1 MQTLL
6 FRCPLVNGL
15 HARPACALER
25 HASRFV
31 SAVTLVNQ
39 TKSRQGDAKS
49 VLALVGADVAAGDEC
64 QLLIEGPDEQA
75 AWQALGHFIEHE
87 FAQCDSPLAA
97 AVEEEQTLPVFLSR
111 SASPVWQGK
120 GVSPGAALAKAV
132 FVEQIDLHALALR
145 HDEEPFPLQQQRL
158 IVALQAARL
167 RLRDDISQQ
176 ADEAAQILDAQ
187 SQLLEDETV
196 EECLL
201 DAHDA
206 RNTLAALAKALD
218 ALREPF
224 RQSDSEYLRQRELD
238 VFDLGLRIAAELT
251 GDPWLGLS
259 QLDEDALVIGD
270 GVLTPGQL
278 LMLQGPFLRGIVM
291 PTGGETSH
299 TAILARAFATP
310 LLCLASTKP
319 LFAAG
324 AGTYLLGAGHGFVL
338 AAPDDVAQRWYAL
351 ECKKFAAE
359 PVSEEAGMFSP
370 ALVFLDEKLHDKHEV
385 IKRLTDNLD
394 VHGRALSAT
403 LAEQA
408 IWQREAVFTTALG
421 FSIAIPHCKSAAISR
436 SSISVLRLADPLDWG
451 DGVAVRLVI
460 MLTLSEQEQA
470 QHMQIFS
477 VLARRLMHE
486 SFREKL
492 LAAATVPAVVDVFR
506 EEVIILS

>member
-1 MQTLL
+1 MQTFL

-15 HARPACALER
+15 HARPASALER
-25 HASRFV
+25 QASRFV

-64 QLLIEGPDEQA
+64 RLLIEGPDEQA

-87 FAQCDSPLAA
+87 FAQSDSPLAV
-97 AVEEEQTLPVFLSR
+97 AVEEEQPLPVFLSR

-132 FVEQIDLHALALR
+132 FVEQIDLNVLALR
-145 HDEEPFPLQQQRL
+145 DDEEPFPLQQQRL
-158 IVALQAARL
+158 IVALQSARQRL
-167 RLRDDISQQ
+167 REEIGQQ
-176 ADEAAQILDAQ
+176 AGEAAQILDAQ
-187 SQLLEDETV
+187 SQLLDDETV
-196 EECLL
+196 AECLL
-201 DAHDA
+201 DEHDA
-206 RNTLAALAKALD
+206 RNTLAALAKAVD
-218 ALREPF
+218 VLREPF

-238 VFDLGLRIAAELT
+238 VFDLGLRIATELT
-251 GDPWLGLS
+251 GDLRLGLP
-259 QLDEDALVIGD
+259 QLDEDTLVISD

-278 LMLQGPFLRGIVM
+278 LMLQGPSLGGIVM

-299 TAILARAFATP
+299 TAILACALSTP

-324 AGTYLLGAGHGFVL
+324 EGTYLLGAGHGFVL
-338 AAPDDVAQRWYAL
+338 ARPDDVALRWYEL
-351 ECKKFAAE
+351 ECKKFAA
-359 PVSEEAGMFSP
+359 VVASEEGMFSP
-370 ALVFLDEKLHDKHEV
+370 ALVFLDEKLHGKHEV
-385 IKRLTDNLD
+385 IKRLTDNLE
-394 VHGRALSAT
+394 VQGRAVSAT

-451 DGVAVRLVI
+451 GDVAVQLVI

-470 QHMQIFS
+470 QHMRIFS

-492 LAAATVPAVVDVFR
+492 LAAATAQAVVDVLR

>member
-1 MQTLL
+1 MQTVL

-15 HARPACALER
+15 HARPASALER
-25 HASRFV
+25 QASRFM
-31 SAVTLVNQ
+31 SSVTLVNQ
-39 TKSRQGDAKS
+39 TKSRRGDAKS
-49 VLALVGADVAAGDEC
+49 VLALVGVDVAGGDEC
-64 QLLIEGPDEQA
+64 QLLIEGPDEQIA
-75 AWQALGHFIEHE
+75 RQALGHFIEHE
-87 FAQCDSPLAA
+87 FTQSDSPLAA
-97 AVEEEQTLPVFLSR
+97 AVEEAQPLPVFLSR

-120 GVSPGAALAKAV
+120 GVSPGVALARAV
-132 FVEQIDLHALALR
+132 FVEQIDLHAMALR

-158 IVALQAARL
+158 NVALQAARQ
-167 RLRDDISQQ
+167 RLREEISQQ
-176 ADEAAQILDAQ
+176 ADEVAQILDAQ
-187 SQLLEDETV
+187 RQLLEDETV

-201 DAHDA
+201 DEHDA
-206 RNTLAALAKALD
+206 RNTLAALAKAVD
-218 ALREPF
+218 VLREPF

-238 VFDLGLRIAAELT
+238 IFDLGLRIAAELT
-251 GDPWLGLS
+251 GDPRLGLPR
-259 QLDEDALVIGD
+259 LDKDALVIGD

-278 LMLQGPFLRGIVM
+278 LMLRGPFLRGIVM

-299 TAILARAFATP
+299 TVILARALATP
-310 LLCLASTKP
+310 LLCLASTRP

-324 AGTYLLGAGHGFVL
+324 AGQYLLGAGHGFVL
-338 AAPDDVAQRWYAL
+338 AAPDDVALRWYEL
-351 ECKKFAAE
+351 ECKKLAAE
-359 PVSEEAGMFSP
+359 PKGEETDMFSP
-370 ALVFLDEKLHDKHEV
+370 ALVFLDEKLSDKHEV
-385 IKRLTDNLD
+385 IKRLTDNLE
-394 VHGRALSAT
+394 VQRRAVSAT

-451 DGVAVRLVI
+451 DGAAVRLVI

-470 QHMQIFS
+470 QHMRIFS

-492 LAAATVPAVVDVFR
+492 LAAATAQAVVDVFR

>member
-6 FRCPLVNGL
+6 FRCPLMNGL
-15 HARPACALER
+15 HARPASALER
-25 HASRFV
+25 QASRFI
-31 SAVTLVNQ
+31 SSVTLVNQ

-49 VLALVGADVAAGDEC
+49 VLALVGADVAGGDEC
-64 QLLIEGPDEQA
+64 RLLIEGPDEQA
-75 AWQALGHFIEHE
+75 ARQALGHFIEHE
-87 FAQCDSPLAA
+87 FAQSDTPLA
-97 AVEEEQTLPVFLSR
+97 AVEEEQPLPVFLSR
-111 SASPVWQGK
+111 SLSPVWQGK
-120 GVSPGAALAKAV
+120 SVSPGAALAKAV
-132 FVEQIDLHALALR
+132 FVEQIDLHALA
-145 HDEEPFPLQQQRL
+145 HQHEEEPFPLQQQRL
-158 IVALQAARL
+158 IVALQAARQ
-167 RLRDDISQQ
+167 RLREDISQH
-176 ADEAAQILDAQ
+176 AGEVAQILDAQ
-187 SQLLEDETV
+187 SQLLEDETI

-201 DAHDA
+201 EEHYA
-206 RNTLAALAKALD
+206 RNTLAALAKAVD
-218 ALREPF
+218 VLREPF

-251 GDPWLGLS
+251 GDPRLGLP
-259 QLDEDALVIGD
+259 QLIDNALIIGD

-310 LLCLASTKP
+310 LLCLSSTQP

-324 AGTYLLGAGHGFVL
+324 EGKYLLGAGHGFVL
-338 AAPDDVAQRWYAL
+338 AAPDGIAQRWYEL
-351 ECKKFAAE
+351 ECEKRITVAAG
-359 PVSEEAGMFSP
+359 EEEGMFSP
-370 ALVFLDEKLHDKHEV
+370 ALVFLDEKLGDKHEV
-385 IKRLTDNLD
+385 IKRLTDNLA
-394 VHGRALSAT
+394 VQRRAHSAT

-408 IWQREAVFTTALG
+408 IWQREVVFTTALG
-421 FSIAIPHCKSAAISR
+421 FSIAIPHCKSVAISR

-451 DGVAVRLVI
+451 DSVSVQLVI

-470 QHMQIFS
+470 QHMRIFS

-492 LAAATVPAVVDVFR
+492 LAAATAQAVVDVLR

>member
-15 HARPACALER
+15 HARPASALER
-25 HASRFV
+25 QASRFI
-31 SAVTLVNQ
+31 SSVTLVNQ
-39 TKSRQGDAKS
+39 AKSRQGDAKS
-49 VLALVGADVAAGDEC
+49 VLALVGTDVADGDEC
-64 QLLIEGPDEQA
+64 QLLIEGPDEHA
-75 AWQALGHFIEHE
+75 ARQALGHFIEHE
-87 FAQCDSPLAA
+87 FAQSDTPLAA
-97 AVEEEQTLPVFLSR
+97 FAEEDHPLPVFISR

-167 RLRDDISQQ
+167 RLREDISQQ

-187 SQLLEDETV
+187 SQLLDDETV
-196 EECLL
+196 EERLL
-201 DAHDA
+201 DEHGA
-206 RNTLAALAKALD
+206 RNALVALAKALD
-218 ALREPF
+218 VLREPF
-224 RQSDSEYLRQRELD
+224 RKSGSEYLRQRELD
-238 VFDLGLRIAAELT
+238 VIDLGLRIAAELT
-251 GDPWLGLS
+251 GDSRLGLP
-259 QLDEDALVIGD
+259 QLDEDALVIVD
-270 GVLTPGQL
+270 GVLTPRQL

-291 PTGGETSH
+291 STGGETSH

-359 PVSEEAGMFSP
+359 PAGEEAGMFSP
-370 ALVFLDEKLHDKHEV
+370 TLVFLDEKLHDKYEV
-385 IKRLTDNLD
+385 IKRLTDNLE
-394 VHGRALSAT
+394 VQGRALSAT

-460 MLTLSEQEQA
+460 MLTLSEQEET
-470 QHMQIFS
+470 QHMRIFS

-492 LAAATVPAVVDVFR
+492 LAAATAQSMGDVLR